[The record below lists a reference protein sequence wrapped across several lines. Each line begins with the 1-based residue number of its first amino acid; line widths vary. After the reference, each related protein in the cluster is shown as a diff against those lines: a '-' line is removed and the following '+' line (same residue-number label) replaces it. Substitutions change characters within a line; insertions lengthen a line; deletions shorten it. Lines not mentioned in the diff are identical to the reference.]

1 MKSSTYYMGNGHSKY
16 GIWNKSRKEF
26 QFGIC
31 EETPMLAEARLFQ
44 KIGEDAKKW
53 KFEVREIN
61 TTYDTVCEYDEA
73 FTQAEML
80 EETGFCKGC
89 KFNCPNRGKES
100 HDSSD

>member
-31 EETPMLAEARLFQ
+31 EDTPMLAEARLFQ

-53 KFEVREIN
+53 RFEVREIN
-61 TTYDTVCEYDEA
+61 ATYDAICEYDEA

-80 EETGFCKGC
+80 EETGFCKSC
-89 KFNCPNRGKES
+89 KLDCPNRGKSEVTT
-100 HDSSD
+100 